1 LNILKYG
8 PNKRFVKF
16 VVWLGWPIAIAGKRW
31 SSFPI
36 FKWIIDPFFSY
47 PWNEVTVIPINQ
59 EVHRPDNVVL
69 PRSVVER
76 LVSEVNDIFIL
87 DECVC
92 RVKEGCEK
100 YPRDIGCIGLGSA
113 VSRMHPSHGH
123 RASREEAVEH
133 VRKAAKAGL
142 IANVG
147 HVWIDPVAFGL
158 TRFNKLMFICFC
170 DDCCCL
176 YRTYLRKRGPNLDKA
191 CKGLPGIRVAV
202 DPEKCVGCG
211 TCVDQCFVAA
221 MELRDGKA
229 VPGDHCK
236 RCGRC
241 AEICAKGAA
250 SIKID
255 SEGALYERLVERINE
270 VADIWGAHDRQSS
283 QRIY

>member
-36 FKWIIDPFFSY
+36 LKWIIAPFFSY

-69 PRSVVER
+69 PRRVVER

-113 VSRMHPSHGH
+113 VSRMHPSHGR
-123 RASREEAVEH
+123 RASKDEAVEH

-191 CKGLPGIRVAV
+191 LKGLPGIRVAV

-221 MELRDGKA
+221 MELREGKA
-229 VPGDHCK
+229 VPGGHCK
-236 RCGRC
+236 GCGRC

-250 SIKID
+250 LIKID
-255 SEGALYERLVERINE
+255 KEGALYERLVERITE
-270 VADIWGAHDRQSS
+270 VADIWGAQDRQ
-283 QRIY
+283 